1 VKNLIECFKWVEA
14 QICVASESRLKET
27 EDEEERQGKSMQ
39 TAENK
44 KRRGEREEKRREEK
58 ADKSA
63 RENREERTTSKRE
76 RSGRC
81 CPFYNLLLG
90 CPGTG
95 PGNTGRRME
104 YYVHDPTRRNPANFL
119 RHCTIEPYLPFKK
132 PGIVTT
138 VGLKESGAKSDG

>member
-1 VKNLIECFKWVEA
+1 LNAFIWVEA

-27 EDEEERQGKSMQ
+27 EEKEERQGKSIQ

-44 KRRGEREEKRREEK
+44 KRRGERERREEK

-63 RENREERTTSKRE
+63 RENREERTTPKRE
-76 RSGRC
+76 SSGRC

-104 YYVHDPTRRNPANFL
+104 YYVHDPTRPDATRPIFCCPAQ
-119 RHCTIEPYLPFKK
+119 
-132 PGIVTT
+132 
-138 VGLKESGAKSDG
+138 